1 MRYGRTLGGLGMSSR
16 QEVIVE
22 KAKWEEVKLNEVC
35 DLISRGITPSYIQE
49 DGVVVINQ
57 KCIRD
62 NRVNLD
68 LSRLTN
74 PIKRKIPEQKYL
86 KSYDVLINSTG
97 VGTLGRVAQIKEIKE
112 KITVDSH
119 VTIVRG
125 NEKILPRY
133 LGYNLFMQQ
142 ANIENLGE
150 GSTGQTELSR
160 TRLGEAI
167 SIKLPPINEQK
178 AIANVLNSLDEKIE
192 TNNQINKTLEEI
204 AAAIFKHWFV
214 DFEFPNENGEPYRS
228 SGGEMVESELGMIP
242 KFFELKTLEEIAL
255 INPTEKLSKG
265 KESIY
270 VEMANLP
277 THSARIKGYD
287 KKEYKGGTKFRNGDI
302 LFARI
307 TPCLENGKTAIVDFL
322 KDGEIGFGSTEY
334 IILRPLV
341 LNSYYLY
348 LLSRNDEFRNN
359 AIKNMN
365 GTSGRQRV
373 DSSAIKQY
381 RVACPTDEIL
391 ERFLKICKPMFEQI
405 KYNDEV
411 SNALSNTRDT
421 LLPKLMS
428 GEIRVPIEE

>member
-1 MRYGRTLGGLGMSSR
+1 MSSR

>member
-1 MRYGRTLGGLGMSSR
+1 MRSGKILGGLGMTSKLWTEFLIGDLCEISSSKR
-16 QEVIVE
+16 IFSKEYVSFGVPFYRSKEIIKLHNQEELTDTLYISEDRYREIE
-22 KAKWEEVKLNEVC
+22 KKFGSPKKGDML
-35 DLISRGITPSYIQE
+35 
-49 DGVVVINQ
+49 
-57 KCIRD
+57 
-62 NRVNLD
+62 
-68 LSRLTN
+68 LT
-74 PIKRKIPEQKYL
+74 
-86 KSYDVLINSTG
+86 S
-97 VGTLGRVAQIKEIKE
+97 VGTLGVPYLVNKRDRFYFKDGNLTWFKKFKTELDSKYLFYWIKSPIGKEKLKEI
-112 KITVDSH
+112 
-119 VTIVRG
+119 TIG
-125 NEKILPRY
+125 ST
-133 LGYNLFMQQ
+133 QQ
-142 ANIENLGE
+142 ALTIDALKKIKIMLPSLVEQNGIVDI
-150 GSTGQTELSR
+150 LSK
-160 TRLGEAI
+160 I
-167 SIKLPPINEQK
+167 
-178 AIANVLNSLDEKIE
+178 DEKIS
-192 TNNQINKTLEEI
+192 TNNQINKTLEEM

-277 THSARIKGYD
+277 THSARIKGYE

-322 KDGEIGFGSTEY
+322 KDDEVGFGSTEY
-334 IILRPLV
+334 IILRPLL

-381 RVACPTDEIL
+381 RVACPTDDIL